1 MAELCRGN
9 HLPEVEVS
17 SAATTREEIG
27 NDIYPPMKKALRES
41 GYRCPPHAARQTV
54 PGDYDRYDY
63 LIGMD
68 HENLSDMKG
77 IYGGDPLK
85 KISLLRAGPVR
96 RGSQH
101 GKTEGTGRKDHK
113 DTENML
119 FESAGIG
126 YDLLRRS
133 ETEWTF

>member
-85 KISLLRAGPVR
+85 KISLLRM
-96 RGSQH
+96 GS
-101 GKTEGTGRKDHK
+101 TEESFPMLHLLGRSLRESSGAL
-113 DTENML
+113 TEK
-119 FESAGIG
+119 ESG
-126 YDLLRRS
+126 
-133 ETEWTF
+133 